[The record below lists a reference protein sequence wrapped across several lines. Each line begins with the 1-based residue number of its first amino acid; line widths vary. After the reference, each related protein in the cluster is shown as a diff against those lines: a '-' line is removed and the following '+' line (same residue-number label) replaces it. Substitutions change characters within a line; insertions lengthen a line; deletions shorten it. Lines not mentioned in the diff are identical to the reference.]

1 MSLRLTLKVL
11 KSLRYSTAQG
21 LLALVAF
28 SALVGCYD
36 AKALIEARRAVAVR
50 ARLVEI
56 DLGEYRVT
64 LPRPY
69 TELERAEVNFHVFGQ
84 VSHNDLANAKQ
95 SLEEFGPDL
104 RHRLLLAVRQ
114 MKMTE
119 IADPSL
125 TSLRESI
132 TNTVNEMIEGD
143 PVKSVGFYSFT
154 FSNY

>member
-1 MSLRLTLKVL
+1 MLKTRKTLRCIAITK
-11 KSLRYSTAQG
+11 
-21 LLALVAF
+21 LLALATL
-28 SALVGCYD
+28 STLVGCYD
-36 AKALIEARRAVAVR
+36 AKALIESRRAIAVR
-50 ARLVEI
+50 ARLVEV

-64 LPRPY
+64 LPRPF

-84 VSHNDLANAKQ
+84 VSHKDYDDTKK
-95 SLEEFGPDL
+95 SLEKFAPDL

-119 IADPSL
+119 IAEPSL
-125 TSLRESI
+125 ASLREQIAS
-132 TNTVNEMIEGD
+132 TVNEMIEGD